1 MKKYSILLFF
11 GLVGFSLAAQN
22 RDTKIADK
30 LFDSYEYV
38 QAVKEYLSL
47 VEKEKADTYVYKQL
61 ADSYYN
67 MNNTIEA
74 EKWYGQTVKLNPTA
88 VTLYRYVQV
97 LKSNAKYD
105 ESNVQMKIFAA
116 MAPQDERSKEFHKN
130 PDYLSELL
138 KKETGFEV
146 KKISINSGKSDFGA
160 VLYKD
165 KLYFASARNENN
177 KIYGWN
183 NEPYL
188 DLYQAEYKET
198 KGTFSAPVPISELNT
213 DFHEGS
219 LTMSPDGNTIY
230 FSSESFKDK
239 LFQKDNAKKLKYG
252 QVNLYKAVKEKGKW
266 SAITPLP
273 FNSKSY
279 SVGNPS
285 LDREGKWLYFASNMP
300 GSVGG
305 TDLWKVAVNPDG
317 SYGAPE
323 NLGKKI
329 NTVDDENFPFITDDG
344 VLYFSSDRLAGFGG
358 LDIFS
363 VDLKKEDYPNNM
375 GKPLNTEKDDFAFT
389 FNKEKNIGF
398 VSSDRS
404 GEDNIYS
411 VESVSQSRIIATVK
425 NARTK
430 ELLAD
435 ARVAVLDSKN
445 SVLDT
450 KTSNEKGQVSYDTE
464 RNKQYVLEV
473 RKDGYMSKSI
483 NVDVIKNGV
492 VAVEIVLEPIDV
504 IVTEN
509 EIILNPIYFR
519 FDKSE
524 VTSQGASELDKLVY
538 VMSQNNNL
546 QIFIKSHTDSRGRDQ
561 YNLKLSNKRAK
572 ATVDY
577 IISKGISVERISGKG
592 FGESEPKVNCG
603 DECTNID
610 HATNRRSEFIIVK
623 K

>member
-1 MKKYSILLFF
+1 MKKYSILLSF

-105 ESNVQMKIFAA
+105 ESNVQMKIFATV
-116 MAPQDERSKEFHKN
+116 APQDERSKEFHKN

-146 KKISINSGKSDFGA
+146 KKININSGKSDFGA

-300 GSVGG
+300 GSLGG
-305 TDLWKVAVNPDG
+305 TDLWKVAVKPDG
-317 SYGAPE
+317 SYGIPE

-329 NTVDDENFPFITDDG
+329 NTVDDENFPFITEDG

-363 VDLKKEDYPNNM
+363 VDLKKEEYPKNM

-398 VSSDRS
+398 VSSNRLGD
-404 GEDNIYS
+404 DNIYS
-411 VESVSQSRIIATVK
+411 TKPVCNARIDVVVK
-425 NARTK
+425 NAKTK
-430 ELLAD
+430 QLLTD
-435 ARVAVLDSKN
+435 ARVLISDEQNNILS
-445 SVLDT
+445 T
-450 KTSNEKGQVSYDTE
+450 KIANEKGEVLYDAECQKSYLV
-464 RNKQYVLEV
+464 NVY
-473 RKDGYMSKSI
+473 KDGYITKSFPVAKI
-483 NVDVIKNGV
+483 ENAVTVNASLDPVEV
-492 VAVEIVLEPIDV
+492 V
-504 IVTEN
+504 VTEN
-509 EIILNPIYFR
+509 EIILNPIYFK
-519 FDKSE
+519 FDKSDI
-524 VTSQGASELDKLVY
+524 TSQGAAELDKLVY
-538 VMSQNNNL
+538 VMSQNDKL
-546 QIFIKSHTDSRGRDQ
+546 KIYVKSHTDSRGNNEF
-561 YNLKLSNKRAK
+561 NLKLSNRRAE
-572 ATVDY
+572 ATVKY
-577 IISKGISVERISGKG
+577 IISKGISANRISGKG
-592 FGESEPKVNCG
+592 FGESQPKVSCG
-603 DECTNID
+603 NECTFEE
-610 HATNRRSEFIIVK
+610 HAMNRRSEFMIVK

>member
-1 MKKYSILLFF
+1 MKKYSILLSF

-105 ESNVQMKIFAA
+105 ESNVQMKIFATV
-116 MAPQDERSKEFHKN
+116 APQDERSKEFHKN

-146 KKISINSGKSDFGA
+146 KKININSGKSDFGA

-300 GSVGG
+300 GSLGG
-305 TDLWKVAVNPDG
+305 TDLWKVAVKPDG
-317 SYGAPE
+317 SYGIPE

-329 NTVDDENFPFITDDG
+329 NTVDDENFPFITEDG

-363 VDLKKEDYPNNM
+363 VDLKKEEYPKNM

-398 VSSDRS
+398 VSSNRLGD
-404 GEDNIYS
+404 DNIYS
-411 VESVSQSRIIATVK
+411 TKPVCNARIDVVVK
-425 NARTK
+425 NAKTK
-430 ELLAD
+430 QLLTD
-435 ARVAVLDSKN
+435 ARVLISDEQNNILS
-445 SVLDT
+445 T
-450 KTSNEKGQVSYDTE
+450 KIANEKGEVLYDAECQKSYLV
-464 RNKQYVLEV
+464 NVY
-473 RKDGYMSKSI
+473 KDGYITKSFPVAKI
-483 NVDVIKNGV
+483 ENAVTVNASLDPVEV
-492 VAVEIVLEPIDV
+492 V
-504 IVTEN
+504 VTEN
-509 EIILNPIYFR
+509 EIILNPIYFK
-519 FDKSE
+519 FDKSDI
-524 VTSQGASELDKLVY
+524 TSQGAAELDKLVY
-538 VMSQNNNL
+538 VMSQNDKL
-546 QIFIKSHTDSRGRDQ
+546 KIYVKSHTDSRGSDQ

-577 IISKGISVERISGKG
+577 IISKGIGIERVSGKG